1 MTGKDDQFGFPGP
14 VLAGACKVDLLIL
27 DVDGVLTDGRLHYS
41 DGGVET
47 KAFHAQDGAAVKML
61 QAAGIPVAIVSGRDS
76 PAVERRARE
85 LGIVHVYQGVEDKA
99 RALEA
104 LCAATA
110 VAPERMAHMG
120 DDIADLALFDRVGF
134 RIGVPGAHPAVAGEA
149 DYVTEARPGAGA
161 VREAC
166 HLILV
171 ARGLWEDALAAAR
184 RGRRREA
191 SPAPER

>member
-1 MTGKDDQFGFPGP
+1 MTGTDDQFGFPGP

-149 DYVTEARPGAGA
+149 DYVTQARPGAGA

-166 HLILV
+166 LLILV
-171 ARGLWEDALAAAR
+171 ARNRWDDALAAAR
-184 RGRRREA
+184 RGGRREA
-191 SPAPER
+191 SPAPGR

>member
-1 MTGKDDQFGFPGP
+1 MTGTDDQFGFPGP

-99 RALEA
+99 RALGA
-104 LCAATA
+104 LCAASA

-149 DYVTEARPGAGA
+149 DYVTEAHPGAGA

-171 ARGLWEDALAAAR
+171 ARARWDDALAAAR
-184 RGRRREA
+184 RGGWREA
-191 SPAPER
+191 PPAPER